1 VTAARRDLGVGW
13 SVRDGIARITLER
26 PRHGNR
32 IDQTAAQALCEA
44 AEAIELDDGVI
55 IVVVSGGGGSFCLGS
70 EIPEPVPPA
79 QDWVAAI
86 AKLTRPVV
94 AAIDGDAL
102 AEGFELALACDLRI
116 ASDRARFALPQIAHG
131 RLPRHGA
138 TQRLPRIVG
147 RMRALDLLLSGREI
161 SAREAA
167 GMGIVT
173 RTAPTKR
180 FAEIVEEEIAALCA
194 RGPIAMRLAKEAVM
208 QSLDLTLDQG
218 LRLEQDLYALLQTT
232 HDRAEGVR
240 AFLAKRAPKFTG
252 R

>member
-1 VTAARRDLGVGW
+1 MTAARRDLGIAW
-13 SVRDGIARITLER
+13 SVRDGVARIDLDR

-32 IDQTAAQALCEA
+32 IDQAAAQALCDA
-44 AEAIELDDGVI
+44 AEAIELDDTVV
-55 IVVVSGGGGSFCLGS
+55 IVVVSGSGGAFCLG
-70 EIPEPVPPA
+70 IDGDGA
-79 QDWVAAI
+79 WRQRHDWVAAI
-86 AKLTRPVV
+86 ARLTRPVV

-116 ASDRARFALPQIAHG
+116 ASDRSRFALPQIPDG
-131 RLPRHGA
+131 RLPQHGA

-161 SAREAA
+161 RAREAA

-173 RTAPTKR
+173 RTVPTKR
-180 FAEIVEEEIAALCA
+180 FAEMVEGELAALCA
-194 RGPIAMRLAKEAVM
+194 RGPIAMRLAKEAVRK
-208 QSLDLTLDQG
+208 SLDLTLDQG

-232 HDRAEGVR
+232 QDRREGVR
-240 AFLAKRAPKFTG
+240 AFLEKRKPRFRG